1 MEPSPSTDTALAPP
15 ERGLL
20 LALARRSIEHGLRSL
35 RPAEAP
41 AVESLP
47 EPLGAPGASFV
58 TLTDATGL
66 RGCRGALEPFRPLA
80 HDVWYNAWSSA
91 FDDPRFAPLGP
102 DELGPLRIE
111 VSLLSALEPLLAETE
126 AELLDA
132 LTPHHHGVVLALGPR
147 RATFLP
153 QVWESLPEPA
163 SFLEALRAKAG
174 LPRGFWSPEMRA
186 WRYTVDKLRPPG

>member
-1 MEPSPSTDTALAPP
+1 MVPSPSTSALAPR
-15 ERGLL
+15 ERDLL
-20 LALARRSIEHGLRSL
+20 LTLARRSIERGLGAL

-41 AVESLP
+41 APESLP

-58 TLTDATGL
+58 TLTDASGL

-102 DELGPLRIE
+102 DELELLQIE
-111 VSLLSALEPLLAETE
+111 VSVLSALEPLLAVTE

-132 LTPHHHGVVLALGPR
+132 LTPHRHGVVLALGPR

-153 QVWESLPEPA
+153 QVWESLPDPI

-174 LPRGFWSPEMRA
+174 LPSGFWSPEMRA
-186 WRYTVDKLRPPG
+186 WRYTVDKLRRPG

>member
-1 MEPSPSTDTALAPP
+1 M
-15 ERGLL
+15 
-20 LALARRSIEHGLRSL
+20 
-35 RPAEAP
+35 
-41 AVESLP
+41 
-47 EPLGAPGASFV
+47 
-58 TLTDATGL
+58 
-66 RGCRGALEPFRPLA
+66 
-80 HDVWYNAWSSA
+80 
-91 FDDPRFAPLGP
+91 
-102 DELGPLRIE
+102 
-111 VSLLSALEPLLAETE
+111 SLLSSLEPLLAATE

-132 LTPHHHGVVLALGPR
+132 LTPRHHGVVLALGPR

>member
-1 MEPSPSTDTALAPP
+1 MEPSPSTDKTLAPP
-15 ERGLL
+15 ERDLL
-20 LALARRSIEHGLRSL
+20 LALARHSIDHGLRSL

-47 EPLGAPGASFV
+47 EALRAPGASFV

-80 HDVWYNAWSSA
+80 HDVWHNAWSSA
-91 FDDPRFAPLGP
+91 FDDPRFAPLEP
-102 DELGPLRIE
+102 EELPPLQIE
-111 VSLLSALEPLLAETE
+111 VSLLSALEPLLATTK
-126 AELLDA
+126 AELLAA

-163 SFLEALRAKAG
+163 SFLEALLAKAG

>member
-1 MEPSPSTDTALAPP
+1 MLK
-15 ERGLL
+15 
-20 LALARRSIEHGLRSL
+20 LARRSIERGLETL

-58 TLTDATGL
+58 TLTDAAGL

-80 HDVWYNAWSSA
+80 HDVWHNAWSSA

-102 DELGPLRIE
+102 DDLGQLQIE
-111 VSLLSALEPLLAETE
+111 VSVLSALEPLIAATET
-126 AELLDA
+126 ELLDA
-132 LTPHHHGVVLALGPR
+132 LTPHRHGVVLALGSR

-153 QVWESLPEPA
+153 QVWESLPHPT

-174 LPRGFWSPEMRA
+174 LPRGFWSPDVRA
-186 WRYTVDKLRPPG
+186 WRYTVDKVRPSG